1 MKSKTNKKAGESLA
15 FAAAILLAVSGANAE
30 TWWEGDAYADD
41 GWTYWSES
49 GNWYNGL
56 SSPAH
61 FVNRNFAEGRSRV
74 VAFGDSEEFTGNLVF
89 GNDQEEGYGAGP
101 VVFISDSDASGLVCN
116 GTYYVGASDGDGSL
130 VISNG
135 THIATSFEIGQGG
148 KTGVVEVAGG
158 DVRTTGNLILGSGT
172 SGNGA
177 LKVSGGYMYV
187 GGELMVANAE
197 SAIASVVV
205 TNATLEVQKWV
216 CIGRDGANRK
226 ATLTVQDGG
235 VFRHLANNYCVIG
248 NFANDGSENELIVN
262 DGGLVESYT
271 DIYVGENGSATLT
284 VNGGMV
290 RAQAENGG
298 EKWIYMNKNNKAASA
313 TTIALNGGVLET
325 GRIVKGSGAAGAITF
340 NGGTLRALVSSTLIA
355 ASETLSVTVKEKGG
369 TIDTNGKN
377 ITIAQAIGGTGTL
390 SITGGGNVTFSAVPT
405 CPLYIE
411 EGVVELP
418 VGATGENIIFGK
430 NGFVKFDLS
439 GVSATT
445 GETPEETILPQSQT
459 LLTGATI
466 ILSDGDT
473 IEEHVIIKN
482 DGSLN
487 WKAAFA
493 DGALTATPQTGVTP
507 DVSVWVGGH
516 TSDYSPVVK
525 TFKERWETA
534 GNWTEG
540 VPGADTKVVFP
551 VAAEVVLG
559 ESGAHVC
566 GDMVLAAKG
575 ETRIYCKQQNIN
587 NSFAPKSISGN
598 GSLRFGGMGL
608 DTSSASRPCTV
619 DVPVIAEYDPHYT
632 GSGAYDNYYITY
644 VMGTADCPVTFN
656 RSLTVEAEN
665 SCRIEA
671 NVALHGDILADGYLT
686 FNHNQTLRGAIA
698 GSGTISGSFTTAE
711 GAVLKSTAS
720 ADGGVYSATC
730 LTVEGSADLSNATVE
745 IEGGEALA
753 DAGSSTEIILLKATG
768 TITGPGSVKYVIPGQ
783 KYVWTITTGT
793 ATVDETTYNTLK
805 AVRTAY
811 GFMVIIAGETEA
823 TVEDQEF
830 GEWVD
835 KVDYTPASG
844 YFSEKNGNGLSP
856 IVAYML
862 GYPTYDDESAATL
875 AATQNPDGFT
885 LNFVAKGEANNVNGY
900 ALQMSIEQSSDLE
913 TWTVVDGTTSQGT
926 SAKLLL
932 ASVGSAPYFRLT
944 ADLVAAS
951 TSQE

>member
-1 MKSKTNKKAGESLA
+1 MRDKSAKGSVVSARNRAVLA
-15 FAAAILLAVSGANAE
+15 AVALFAWVANAE
-30 TWWEGDAYADD
+30 TWWEGDSPDG
-41 GWTYWSES
+41 GWTYWSET

-61 FVNRNFAEGRSRV
+61 FVNRNFVEGRSRV
-74 VAFGDSEEFTGNLVF
+74 VRFAAPEEFTGNLVF
-89 GNDQEEGYGAGP
+89 GNDKEEGNGAGP
-101 VVFISDSDASGLVCN
+101 VVFISDSNASGLVCN

-130 VISNG
+130 AISNG
-135 THIATSFEIGQGG
+135 TYTATAFEIGQGG
-148 KTGVVEVAGG
+148 KTGNVELAEG

-172 SGNGA
+172 GGNGT

-197 SAIASVVV
+197 SAIARVEV
-205 TNATLEVQKWV
+205 TNATLEVQSWV
-216 CIGRDGANRK
+216 CIGRNGANRN
-226 ATLTVQDGG
+226 ATLTVQNGG

-248 NFANDGSENELIVN
+248 NFANDGSENRLVVN
-262 DGGLVESYT
+262 DGGLAESYT
-271 DIYVGENGSATLT
+271 DMYVGENGSATLT
-284 VNGGMV
+284 VNGGTV
-290 RAQAENGG
+290 RTQTASGDV
-298 EKWIYMNKNNKAASA
+298 KWLYMNKNNNAASVTA
-313 TTIALNGGVLET
+313 IALNGGVLET

-355 ASETLSVTVKEKGG
+355 ASETLSVTVEEKGG

-405 CPLYIE
+405 CPLYVE

-418 VGATGENIIFGK
+418 VGATGENITFGK

-487 WKAAFA
+487 WKAAFS
-493 DGALTATPQTGVTP
+493 DGALTAAPQTGVTP

-525 TFKERWETA
+525 AFKERWETA

-559 ESGAHVC
+559 ANGAHVC
-566 GDMVLAAKG
+566 GDVVLAAKG
-575 ETRIYCKQQNIN
+575 ETRLYCQQKDIN
-587 NSFAPKSISGN
+587 NSFAPKSITGN
-598 GSLRFGGMGL
+598 GTLRFGGMGL
-608 DTSSASRPCTV
+608 DTSSASAPCTV

-632 GSGAYDNYYITY
+632 GSGAYGNHYITY
-644 VMGTADCPVTFN
+644 VKGTETCPVSFN
-656 RSLTVEAEN
+656 RSLTIEAEN

-671 NVALHGDILADGYLT
+671 NVALNGDILADGYLT

-711 GAVLKSTAS
+711 GATIRSVAS
-720 ADGGVYSATC
+720 EDDGVRSSTC
-730 LTVEGSADLSNATVE
+730 LTV
-745 IEGGEALA
+745 
-753 DAGSSTEIILLKATG
+753 TG
-768 TITGPGSVKYVIPGQ
+768 
-783 KYVWTITTGT
+783 
-793 ATVDETTYNTLK
+793 
-805 AVRTAY
+805 
-811 GFMVIIAGETEA
+811 
-823 TVEDQEF
+823 
-830 GEWVD
+830 
-835 KVDYTPASG
+835 
-844 YFSEKNGNGLSP
+844 
-856 IVAYML
+856 
-862 GYPTYDDESAATL
+862 
-875 AATQNPDGFT
+875 
-885 LNFVAKGEANNVNGY
+885 
-900 ALQMSIEQSSDLE
+900 
-913 TWTVVDGTTSQGT
+913 
-926 SAKLLL
+926 
-932 ASVGSAPYFRLT
+932 T
-944 ADLVAAS
+944 ADLVNAEIEMVDEDGALDGAETGDELVVFRAAEIINWS
-951 TSQE
+951 ARTVSVGGRPWRVKRVFVTEGSETFHALVAVKGVCGFAVFVR